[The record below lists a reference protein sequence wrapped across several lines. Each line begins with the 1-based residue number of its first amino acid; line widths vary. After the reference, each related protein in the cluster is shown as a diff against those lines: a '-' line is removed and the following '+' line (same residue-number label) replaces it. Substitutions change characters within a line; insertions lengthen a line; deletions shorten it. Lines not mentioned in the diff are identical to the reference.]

1 MNRWT
6 KILIYDDGRD
16 MVRYT
21 PTNELVQADLRI
33 LRRVADWVML
43 VDTDHLLV
51 STDVSRDG
59 GVTLIYYR
67 DCDQEVS

>member
-67 DCDQEVS
+67 DWDQEVS